1 MLGRKIKV
9 KLMRI
14 MLKEDR
20 RRGSKVYTIYLVF
33 IQFIGIKFIHNL
45 LPRVYK
51 QSKVA
56 KYIQT
61 FDLVLKARKS
71 RSTIKGRNKR
81 CIKISQ

>member
-14 MLKEDR
+14 MFKEDR

-45 LPRVYK
+45 LATSVQTK
-51 QSKVA
+51 QSSKVYS
-56 KYIQT
+56 KPLT
-61 FDLVLKARKS
+61 
-71 RSTIKGRNKR
+71 
-81 CIKISQ
+81 

>member
-20 RRGSKVYTIYLVF
+20 KRGSKVYTIYLIF

-45 LPRVYK
+45 LATSVQTK
-51 QSKVA
+51 QS
-56 KYIQT
+56 IFQT